1 MSQVAT
7 SIYRHRINR
16 LQVMARGVATGLIHN
31 KALRSTTGTSDE
43 GRVVTLVSTDV
54 PSIETAGEQFHEMW
68 GRILEF
74 ILGVLLLASQ
84 VGWLWPLPLA
94 MIFRELITFYWLLSR
109 NTRA

>member
-54 PSIETAGEQFHEMW
+54 PSIEPAGGQFHEMW

-84 VGWLWPLPLA
+84 KKKQKPQPQTKKNQKKKTNKK
-94 MIFRELITFYWLLSR
+94 MLSR